1 MNTVDKLKHQLEK
14 LKQDCI
20 RFDKQKSLSANR
32 YMNKQDSVF
41 DSHLFA
47 SKSLRLVDYFNEIEE
62 LVANLPT
69 PSQRHAY
76 NYSVNKVAEQI
87 DAIIKVLKS
96 SDVWAKDNNY
106 KPRINKPI
114 FKQVVTQIIQSSQE
128 LYQELSQNHEFERRL
143 VEMINDRKAQLEKAN
158 TENANRLNQ
167 EILALH
173 ARLGRCRRAIS
184 ATEEKIVAL
193 EKAKS

>member
-1 MNTVDKLKHQLEK
+1 MNTIDKLKHQLEK

>member
-1 MNTVDKLKHQLEK
+1 MNTVEKLKLQLAK

-20 RFDKQKSLSANR
+20 RFDKQKALSANR

-47 SKSLRLVDYFNEIEE
+47 SKSLRLVDYFAEIEE
-62 LVANLPT
+62 LVASLPA

-87 DAIIKVLKS
+87 EAIIKVLKS

-106 KPRINKPI
+106 KPRQTKPA
-114 FKQVVTQIIQSSQE
+114 FKQVVAKIIQSSQE

-143 VEMINDRKAQLEKAN
+143 QEMINERKAQLE
-158 TENANRLNQ
+158 NANSEQASRLNQ